1 MNRDIMLVCNSIMLL
16 IILIVY
22 TAIYYWGKKK
32 KKAVWI
38 EFLGWTGIAVAA
50 MVVFNTIYIENW
62 DYDRFG
68 NAYINNQQD
77 SDDSSSEELNINCN
91 LIFQDADGSRYVV
104 RENQVV
110 SINDSKQVAGVRDCY
125 LNNKGL
131 LEFDTAGNYI
141 QTSDENIFINTK
153 GRRVYTLWSCW
164 WTWWGKFNSPENAGI
179 YVGNCYIQPMNG
191 SFNPDI
197 LENVFLFLLCFATIC
212 VPVYPFFSAIRCM
225 YRSEKIPE
233 ELYDKIIIHSFAI
246 MESVFLLTSLSMIGF
261 LTILPICLVCS
272 YAIIPLLNGGV
283 NLENKEGNLADL
295 YISEIRSHADTV
307 HVNCLRKKCMF
318 TCSRYFVYWLVLT
331 VVHSAIKYLYL

>member
-1 MNRDIMLVCNSIMLL
+1 MYRVSETAYLVKRGVHMNRDIMLVCNFIMLL

-125 LNNKGL
+125 LNN
-131 LEFDTAGNYI
+131 T
-141 QTSDENIFINTK
+141 
-153 GRRVYTLWSCW
+153 R
-164 WTWWGKFNSPENAGI
+164 
-179 YVGNCYIQPMNG
+179 
-191 SFNPDI
+191 
-197 LENVFLFLLCFATIC
+197 
-212 VPVYPFFSAIRCM
+212 
-225 YRSEKIPE
+225 
-233 ELYDKIIIHSFAI
+233 
-246 MESVFLLTSLSMIGF
+246 
-261 LTILPICLVCS
+261 
-272 YAIIPLLNGGV
+272 
-283 NLENKEGNLADL
+283 KE
-295 YISEIRSHADTV
+295 I
-307 HVNCLRKKCMF
+307 
-318 TCSRYFVYWLVLT
+318 
-331 VVHSAIKYLYL
+331 